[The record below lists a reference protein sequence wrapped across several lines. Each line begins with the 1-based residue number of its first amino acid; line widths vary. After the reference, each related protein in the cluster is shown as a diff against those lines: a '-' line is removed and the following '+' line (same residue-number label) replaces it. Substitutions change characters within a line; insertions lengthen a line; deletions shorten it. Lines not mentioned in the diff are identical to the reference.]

1 MGFLKATLGPQSNFT
16 SCFYCLIL
24 NKNTPFLL
32 ALPDTVK
39 IKRLERWL
47 GRTTTSLVCT
57 NDTARQTNAGLVRRH
72 RGRIH
77 FGKVEEEIY
86 RRTAPCLIKLPSG
99 NTGRG
104 GLEACCKFCPL
115 LSSGAWWLLPKLQWL
130 DERRAIKVSAR
141 CKKFKVWC
149 VLKGSAEHAVAARP
163 FCHFSFCELLLKRW
177 LFRKQA
183 EFN

>member
-1 MGFLKATLGPQSNFT
+1 MSFLKATLGPQSNFT

-47 GRTTTSLVCT
+47 GRTATSLVCT

-72 RGRIH
+72 WGRIH

-86 RRTAPCLIKLPSG
+86 RRTAPCLVKLPSG
-99 NTGRG
+99 NTGRRG
-104 GLEACCKFCPL
+104 REAHCKFCAPPIQRCL
-115 LSSGAWWLLPKLQWL
+115 FAASKLQWL
-130 DERRAIKVSAR
+130 DEHWAIKVCTR
-141 CKKFKVWC
+141 WKKFKVWRL
-149 VLKGSAEHAVAARP
+149 LKGTAASQNMRSP
-163 FCHFSFCELLLKRW
+163 PGPLCLSFFVSVC
-177 LFRKQA
+177 
-183 EFN
+183 

>member
-1 MGFLKATLGPQSNFT
+1 MSFLKATLGPQSNFT

-72 RGRIH
+72 WGRIH

-86 RRTAPCLIKLPSG
+86 RRTAPCLVKLPSG
-99 NTGRG
+99 NTGRRG
-104 GLEACCKFCPL
+104 REAHCKFCAPPP
-115 LSSGAWWLLPKLQWL
+115 SSGACLLHPNCSDWTSTERLKFAP
-130 DERRAIKVSAR
+130 DERSSRSDA
-141 CKKFKVWC
+141 F
-149 VLKGSAEHAVAARP
+149 
-163 FCHFSFCELLLKRW
+163 
-177 LFRKQA
+177 
-183 EFN
+183 